1 MIPRRSISRTLGFV
15 IAAVLVVTALVPA
28 ASRAR
33 AESATLVVSVPSLWE
48 DTLTDDVLS
57 SFETQYGV
65 DVVLEYTDT
74 AFFGG
79 GPGGGGSAIDDTLDS
94 TAETVMAADVLYVSS
109 SDLTPFT
116 TAAGYYLDLSPL
128 VSADPSMD
136 SSDFVPAAWQSFQWD
151 NGMWAIPLSVDVILL
166 TYDTAAFDAA
176 GLAYPTTNWTID
188 DFANA
193 ARQLTLYDADGA
205 VDTVGLSTFSGGN
218 NLSVLLRAL
227 LGTGVY
233 DASVIPASP
242 SFSANSSLQYILD
255 VWNQM
260 VQDGVV
266 QGGFGGGGGGLSG
279 STVAMTVSG
288 INGYTERGFNPNQ
301 ETEDSTTAAVLL
313 PGGVAGLTVQGF
325 AVSAGTQNPEIAY
338 ALAAYLST
346 QSALASNQFSASP
359 ARYSLMSTDTTAQQQ
374 MNGGDQGGPGGQGG
388 GPGGGGFLGSQTIP
402 DAIQPVVDQ
411 GLTSAIPASDMRYM
425 DYVTSAVDQMSSSG
439 LDAASALQTTEAQAV
454 SDLQTAVARYG
465 TESLYVIAPTPEP
478 TLAPGKIALNCAV
491 NTGFGGGGPG
501 GQGDLAN
508 QDQWDQLVA
517 NFTASDPDI
526 GQVNLTSV
534 NTTNL
539 TELASTYD
547 CFILSSNA
555 VTGSDV
561 SMLLNLDPL
570 MDNDPSFD
578 RNDVIGNTLAQV
590 QQDNKTYA
598 LPLAIS
604 PQLLQYDT
612 QQFALAGVPE
622 PTNGWT
628 IDVFVD
634 ALRTLKQ
641 YDNALTPFQPN
652 DPSGSYL
659 LMLIAAYGG
668 LPVDY
673 RTDPATLNFTD
684 QTTIDAIQQVLD
696 LVNQGY
702 LGYSSLSQTV
712 ATLSFDMSENP
723 AISTTT
729 LNRFNFGGGRGPG
742 GPEQETT
749 ESYTT
754 YPQGTQYTTLS
765 YEITTG
771 YISATAQNPDATY
784 RFLSAVSGASDLF
797 SGIPARQSLLS
808 SYTGEMDAATLT
820 ALYQQVNTLLNN
832 ANTIVFPTF
841 TQGGGSVT
849 SMFQSYWL
857 FQAFDNYL
865 AGSDLQSEL
874 ENAQMI
880 TQTYLDCVASYTPD
894 TTTTEQPGGQMFEQ
908 IMTCASSADPSFTM
922 GGN

>member
-1 MIPRRSISRTLGFV
+1 
-15 IAAVLVVTALVPA
+15 VTAFVPA
-28 ASRAR
+28 SVSRVR
-33 AESATLVVSVPSLWE
+33 AESGATLVLSAPSIWE
-48 DTLTDDVLS
+48 DTLTDDMLA
-57 SFETQYGV
+57 SFESQYGV
-65 DVVLEYTDT
+65 DVAVTYTDT

-79 GPGGGGSAIDDTLDS
+79 GPGGASAIDDTLDS
-94 TAETVMAADVLYVSS
+94 TEESIMAADVLYVSS

-176 GLAYPTTNWTID
+176 GVSYPTSSWTID

-218 NLSVLLRAL
+218 NLSVFLRAL
-227 LGTGVY
+227 LGSGVY
-233 DASVIPASP
+233 DSSVIPASP
-242 SFSANSSLQYILD
+242 SFSANSDLQYILD
-255 VWNQM
+255 TWNQM

-266 QGGFGGGGGGLSG
+266 QGSAGGGGGGLSG
-279 STVAMTVSG
+279 SNVAMTVSG
-288 INGYTERGFNPNQ
+288 INGYTQRGFRPG
-301 ETEDSTTAAVLL
+301 EAEEESTTAAVLL
-313 PGGVAGLTVQGF
+313 PGSVAGLTVQGF
-325 AVSAGTQNPEIAY
+325 AVSAGSQNPELAY

-346 QSALASNQFSASP
+346 QASLASNQFSGSA
-359 ARYSLMSTDTTAQQQ
+359 ARYSLMNADATQTTGNAQ
-374 MNGGDQGGPGGQGG
+374 GGQGGPGGFGG
-388 GPGGGGFLGSQTIP
+388 SRTIP

-411 GLTSAIPASDMRYM
+411 GLTSALPASELRYM

-465 TESLYVIAPTPEP
+465 TDSLYVVAPTPEP
-478 TLAPGKIALNCAV
+478 TLAPGKIVLNCAV
-491 NTGFGGGGPG
+491 NTGFSGGRPGGG
-501 GQGDLAN
+501 GDLAN
-508 QDQWDQLVA
+508 QDQWDQLIA

-534 NTTNL
+534 NTTDL

-578 RNDVIGNTLAQV
+578 RNDVIGNTLSQV
-590 QQDNKTYA
+590 QQDNMTWA

-622 PTNGWT
+622 PTSGWS

-634 ALRTLKQ
+634 ALRTLNQ

-668 LPVDY
+668 LPIDY

-684 QTTIDAIQQVLD
+684 PATITAVQQVLD

-702 LGYSSLSQTV
+702 IGYSSLSQTV
-712 ATLSFDMSENP
+712 DTLSFDMSENP

-729 LNRFNFGGGRGPG
+729 LNRFNFGGGRGPA
-742 GPEQETT
+742 GPDRENNEA
-749 ESYTT
+749 YTT
-754 YPQGTQYTTLS
+754 YPQGTQYSTIS

-797 SGIPARQSLLS
+797 SGIPARQSQLS
-808 SYTGEMDAATLT
+808 TYTGEMDAATLA
-820 ALYQQVNTLLNN
+820 ALYQQVNTILNN
-832 ANTIVFPTF
+832 PSTIVFPTF
-841 TQGGGSVT
+841 TEGRGSVT

-857 FQAFDNYL
+857 FKAFDNYL
-865 AGSDLQSEL
+865 AGADLQTEL
-874 ENAQMI
+874 EDAQTI
-880 TQTYLDCVASYTPD
+880 TQAYLDCVASYTPD
-894 TTTTEQPGGQMFEQ
+894 TTTTTDQPGGGMFEQ
-908 IMTCASSADPSFTM
+908 ITTCAMSADPTFTL